1 MKRLIAS
8 LGICSPPFPTCLFWQ
23 VAVNKWDLLI
33 ISGTSL
39 EVQMKISC
47 LPQISYLQYCEL
59 KRPVSPLRKLSWHQR
74 KAFFLANYGTERHE
88 AITLRLVPVQKKK
101 KKNFGYDGGRMH
113 NSVLQT
119 LPNHALHRAFR
130 MLKRCSSSSPCP
142 CFISIRLPTLFL
154 SPNTFILH

>member
-1 MKRLIAS
+1 
-8 LGICSPPFPTCLFWQ
+8 
-23 VAVNKWDLLI
+23 
-33 ISGTSL
+33 
-39 EVQMKISC
+39 MKISC

-101 KKNFGYDGGRMH
+101 KKKFGYDGGRMH

-154 SPNTFILH
+154 SPNTFILHQANIRHWGMQPHAMNCMSLYTSYSKLGVRGKPFLG